1 MGRACRVNGKSTEN
15 AAKKRVK
22 GGKEKD
28 EPMTAVEFVLCCKNA
43 GLTAEEI
50 DEWNIGTIIDFI
62 QIKNKSMK
70 KNESRYTDE
79 QRYKQLKEIEP
90 EIDEKYKKGLIP
102 KAKYD
107 RFKQQLSEWG

>member
-1 MGRACRVNGKSTEN
+1 
-15 AAKKRVK
+15 
-22 GGKEKD
+22 
-28 EPMTAVEFVLCCKNA
+28 
-43 GLTAEEI
+43 
-50 DEWNIGTIIDFI
+50 
-62 QIKNKSMK
+62 MK

-107 RFKQQLSEWG
+107 RFKQQLSEWQ